1 MITERITELNDTRL
15 PSRVRLRA
23 CQTLE
28 IKPDAPKDGFVVQNR
43 FPESHMAASRANR
56 KLDGCAGILPGNKRL
71 SDPSHR
77 DLNRANSIAIAGSTL
92 TLEWGR
98 SYDCRNRPGH
108 QPLHKKNRLPRIGT
122 GDHVADD
129 PRSQDKIGR
138 TE

>member
-1 MITERITELNDTRL
+1 MITELNDRRL

-28 IKPDAPKDGFVVQNR
+28 TKPDAPKDGFVVQNR
-43 FPESHMAASRANR
+43 FPESHMAVSRANR
-56 KLDGCAGILPGNKRL
+56 KLDGCSGILLGNKRL

-77 DLNRANSIAIAGSTL
+77 HLNRANLIAGSTL

-98 SYDCRNRPGH
+98 SYDCRNRPCR
-108 QPLHKKNRLPRIGT
+108 QPLHKKNGLPRIGA
-122 GDHVADD
+122 GDLVADD